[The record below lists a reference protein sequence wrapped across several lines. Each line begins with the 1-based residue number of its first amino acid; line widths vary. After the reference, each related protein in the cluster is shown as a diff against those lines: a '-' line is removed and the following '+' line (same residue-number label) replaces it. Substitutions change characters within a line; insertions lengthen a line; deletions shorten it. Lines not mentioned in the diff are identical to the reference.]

1 MNTPSGRF
9 SLGVCCDLFL
19 NEQEIFGGCV
29 DLIGTQLDLKSTP
42 LAVRQFDDGID
53 FSAVIIL
60 IVIERTTEGLSID
73 F

>member
-1 MNTPSGRF
+1 M
-9 SLGVCCDLFL
+9 
-19 NEQEIFGGCV
+19 
-29 DLIGTQLDLKSTP
+29 IGTQLDLKSTP